1 MNNIDVPPLMPD
13 FFSMFG
19 SFVLVL
25 LLLGIVLFIL
35 RKVQMTNT
43 TSKNGRKIQI
53 LEIVPTNNKQKI
65 MLLKVDD
72 QKFLIG
78 ISGQN
83 MNQLGHWNTSG
94 NFAKTEKP
102 SANDFNLNLVND
114 PVSSKT
120 NSSMNETSHIKNT
133 KTKII
138 ESEKTDPLLTSSNVH
153 DESETLS
160 KVSSLKQ
167 TEDLLSFAKKIRGSL
182 NQSIDRAQRTQ

>member
-1 MNNIDVPPLMPD
+1 MNNIDAPPLMPD

-19 SFVLVL
+19 SFILVL

-94 NFAKTEKP
+94 NFAKTENP

-120 NSSMNETSHIKNT
+120 N
-133 KTKII
+133 
-138 ESEKTDPLLTSSNVH
+138 
-153 DESETLS
+153 
-160 KVSSLKQ
+160 
-167 TEDLLSFAKKIRGSL
+167 
-182 NQSIDRAQRTQ
+182 